1 MTILEFISYCVAI
14 LAYGAFFV
22 VALSVAFAPVMMFS
36 ESVLAYNAHR
46 SEVRNTVC
54 AALAF
59 VLHLACFVGMMYL
72 FYHCMVRLSVHDVT
86 NWIAQMLA
94 TIF

>member
-1 MTILEFISYCVAI
+1 MTFMELFSYIVA
-14 LAYGAFFV
+14 LTAYGAFFV
-22 VALSVAFAPVMMFS
+22 VALAVAFAPVMMFS

-72 FYHCMVRLSVHDVT
+72 FYQCLVRLSVHDVT
-86 NWIAQMLA
+86 NWISQMLA

>member
-1 MTILEFISYCVAI
+1 MTLLQFFSYCVA
-14 LAYGAFFV
+14 LMAYGAFFV
-22 VALSVAFAPVMMFS
+22 VALAIAFAPVMIFS

-54 AALAF
+54 AALSF
-59 VLHLACFVGMMYL
+59 VLHLACFVGMIYL
-72 FYHCMVRLSVHDVT
+72 FYHFMVRLSVHHVT

-94 TIF
+94 IIF

>member
-1 MTILEFISYCVAI
+1 MTFMELFSYIVA
-14 LAYGAFFV
+14 LTAYGAFFV

-36 ESVLAYNAHR
+36 ESVLAYDAHR
-46 SEVRNTVC
+46 SEARNTLY
-54 AALAF
+54 AALSF

-72 FYHCMVRLSVHDVT
+72 FYQCLVRLSVHDVT

-94 TIF
+94 IIF

>member
-1 MTILEFISYCVAI
+1 MTFMEFFSYCFA
-14 LAYGAFFV
+14 LTAYGAFFV
-22 VALSVAFAPVMMFS
+22 VALAVAFAPVMMFS

-54 AALAF
+54 AALSF
-59 VLHLACFVGMMYL
+59 VLQLACFVGMMYL
-72 FYHCMVRLSVHDVT
+72 FYQCLVRLSVQDVT
-86 NWIAQMLA
+86 NWISQMLA

>member
-1 MTILEFISYCVAI
+1 MTLLQFFSYCVA
-14 LAYGAFFV
+14 LMVYGAFFV
-22 VALSVAFAPVMMFS
+22 VTLAIAFTPVMLFS

-46 SEVRNTVC
+46 SEARNTVY
-54 AALAF
+54 AALSF

-72 FYHCMVRLSVHDVT
+72 FYKCLVRLSVHDVT
-86 NWIAQMLA
+86 NWIAKMLA